1 MSELEDIGR
10 YHQLRDELDS
20 AINER
25 NGLLGRCAAIL
36 QSAAGAPVSRY
47 NLARRCNFDSA
58 SRLFDEARTAD
69 QRIAHLLAALEQ
81 VAPAA
86 GKPVPT
92 LE

>member
-10 YHQLRDELDS
+10 YHQLREQLS
-20 AINER
+20 AVVTER
-25 NGLLGRCAAIL
+25 NNLLGRCAAIL
-36 QSAAGAPVSRY
+36 QSAAGNPVSRY

-58 SRLFDEARTAD
+58 SRLFEEARAAD
-69 QRIAHLLAALEQ
+69 QRIAHLLAELEQ

-86 GKPVPT
+86 GKSVPT